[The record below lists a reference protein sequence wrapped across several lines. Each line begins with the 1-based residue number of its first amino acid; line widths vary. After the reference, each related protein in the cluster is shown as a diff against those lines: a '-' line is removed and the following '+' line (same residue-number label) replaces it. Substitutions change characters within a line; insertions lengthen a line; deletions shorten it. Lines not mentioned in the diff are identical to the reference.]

1 MDDAQSV
8 RSVSATNARSTKKE
22 KFRPGL
28 IQVDVSNPSKSVGF
42 FDQHVQFRVGC
53 SSTLRDY
60 VATCRVELIAGHANF
75 TVTRRFNDFVWVRDR
90 LRKLYP
96 GAILPA
102 LPKPKG
108 IEGDGVR
115 AMELDGEAMH
125 RMISRLQTFLNRLCN
140 HPLVYNSPALLNFF
154 TEGNGEVFAASCAKP
169 PDAPPPGREPTVSTH
184 ACYI

>member
-1 MDDAQSV
+1 MDDRADAQSV
-8 RSVSATNARSTKKE
+8 RGFASTSGNNAAAPPRSAKRE

-28 IQVDVSNPSKSVGF
+28 IQCDVSNPSKSVGF

-96 GAILPA
+96 G
-102 LPKPKG
+102 
-108 IEGDGVR
+108 VR
-115 AMELDGEAMH
+115 RLTRTTDRGFAFHFARFFGFLCITH
-125 RMISRLQTFLNRLCN
+125 RATFFDFLLGKKQFD
-140 HPLVYNSPALLNFF
+140 PLRKSPIPN
-154 TEGNGEVFAASCAKP
+154 C
-169 PDAPPPGREPTVSTH
+169 
-184 ACYI
+184 